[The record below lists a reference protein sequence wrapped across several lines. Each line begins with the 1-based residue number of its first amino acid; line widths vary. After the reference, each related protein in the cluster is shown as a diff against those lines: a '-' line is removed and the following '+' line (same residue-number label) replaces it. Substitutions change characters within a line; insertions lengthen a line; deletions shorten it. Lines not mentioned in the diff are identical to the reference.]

1 MCGFSTVKEMECIKH
16 STVDGK
22 NPSWHSVCFDLHVTK
37 WIKQVDSSCY
47 VYLHIWS
54 FKSHSP
60 KPIIDV

>member
-37 WIKQVDSSCY
+37 WIKQSGQQL
-47 VYLHIWS
+47 LHLCTHMKFQIT
-54 FKSHSP
+54 FT
-60 KPIIDV
+60 